1 MSYCLVRVYQCCVHL
16 NIWYLDIIQFPQI
29 SAFCVNIH
37 SASHPSP
44 WTPRPLPS
52 RPRASSTGLINDLFP
67 APASSNARNYTEWA
81 TQTTFIIMSNF
92 SIVSEVL
99 TDLWFVLGRDHHLII
114 DVASLPR
121 CCLVT
126 RDDKLTWSLTSYQNH
141 PAQDPGRAWNQ
152 WKPISNLLLASC

>member
-52 RPRASSTGLINDLFP
+52 RPRASSTGLINHLFP

-81 TQTTFIIMSNF
+81 TQTTFINVEFFNSFGGIDWFMICLGPGPSSDYWCGLITPVLPGDTGWQVDMITHKLPEPSGQRPRASMKSMKTNF
-92 SIVSEVL
+92 
-99 TDLWFVLGRDHHLII
+99 
-114 DVASLPR
+114 
-121 CCLVT
+121 
-126 RDDKLTWSLTSYQNH
+126 
-141 PAQDPGRAWNQ
+141 
-152 WKPISNLLLASC
+152 